1 MPVPR
6 PVSLPTSFSEG
17 FAMLHPIRLPSF
29 PTLRSSLF
37 AVLCA
42 ATPALAADP
51 APTAIAEVKHDGP
64 VDFQREI
71 MPLLKKNCTAC
82 HNVSKAEGD
91 LNLESAASILK
102 GGSAG
107 PAAVAKKGAESI
119 LLARAAATDDE
130 QMPPKDNKVG
140 AKRFTSQELGLIK
153 LWIDQGAVGG
163 AATAEKIEWQPLP
176 PGVQPIYAVT
186 LTADGQYAACGRAN
200 QIFIYHVP
208 TGRFVGKLTDPALLK
223 SGLYTKPGVA
233 DLDLIQSLAMSPDG
247 KLLASGGFRTIK
259 LWERPRDVKEAAIP
273 GALSAAPKSLQVSPD
288 GTVAALAIGNEVR
301 LYNLAAKKDGP
312 KLADAKG
319 PINAVAFSLDGTKLA
334 GVAGDKIVRVWTV
347 ADGKLAAASEA
358 LTVEPTTVAI
368 FGDGSQVAV
377 GAADGKLRVFAAK
390 AGDAK
395 LAAVGKEIAT
405 PGKKITAMAVV
416 PSTPTQIVT
425 GDDVGNVI
433 IMTGADGK
441 TVKQMKH
448 GGEVT
453 GLAVRPDGQKI
464 AVVGMDKS
472 LRLFN
477 FADGKQLAE
486 SKGDARTIQTLA
498 ALDRSVKLAVARVAA
513 EKAAIAE
520 AEKNAKT
527 EAEAIKK
534 AEESKVAAEK
544 VLKEKTDLAVKAADE
559 KKKAEEAVKTT
570 AADQAKAEAA
580 KAAAEKAA
588 NDADAVVKT
597 ATEKSVAAAAAAA
610 KDAKNKA
617 LQDAKAAAA
626 KLVTDET
633 AKAKTLRAAVGP
645 ATTAAAQA
653 AQKAKTAADTV
664 MRLTKPA
671 EDAEKAKQ
679 DAEAV
684 RQSAERAI
692 VSAQNSSKRAAEAV
706 PVAQAALKAAEET
719 QKSLEAKFAADA
731 KAATDALLPFRSVA
745 FSPDGKTIA
754 VGGDDKLVHTYGGD
768 DGTVLDVCV
777 GHADVVGAVAFA
789 GEKLI
794 SVSADKNAYAWTLYP
809 EWKWVRTIGDPA
821 SEQIVDR
828 VTALDFSHDG
838 KLLASG
844 GGSPSR
850 SGELKIWNVA
860 DGKLVREVADAH
872 SDVVF
877 GVRFSPDDKMLASC
891 GADKFLKTF
900 DVATGKFIKGYEGHT
915 HHVLG
920 AAWSSDG
927 RTIATAG
934 ADNVV
939 KTWDLKT
946 GEQKKTVTGFQKEVT
961 AVIYAG
967 DGPNVV
973 ATSGDK
979 SLKLLNGDGGN
990 VLKTFNG
997 ATDFLYAVAVT
1008 ADGKIVAAGGQ
1019 DGTLRVW
1026 NVDTAAEVKNFP
1038 VPAEPGNEQ
1047 ASK

>member
-1 MPVPR
+1 
-6 PVSLPTSFSEG
+6 
-17 FAMLHPIRLPSF
+17 MLHSIRLPSF
-29 PTLRSSLF
+29 PTLRSSLV
-37 AVLCA
+37 AALCGAAPIFGA
-42 ATPALAADP
+42 ATATFAADS
-51 APTAIAEVKHDGP
+51 APIAIAEVKHDGP

-91 LNLESAASILK
+91 LNLESPASILK

-107 PAAVAKKGAESI
+107 PAAVATKGADSI

-130 QMPPKDNKVG
+130 AMPPKDNKVG
-140 AKRFTSQELGLIK
+140 AKRFTPQELGLIK

-163 AATAEKIEWQPLP
+163 AATAEKIDWQPLP

-259 LWERPRDVKEAAIP
+259 LWERPRDVKEP
-273 GALSAAPKSLQVSPD
+273 ALPAPLAAAPKTMKVSPD
-288 GTVAALAIGNEVR
+288 GTVAAFAIGNEVR
-301 LYNLAAKKDGP
+301 LWNFATKKDGP

-319 PINAVAFSLDGTKLA
+319 AINAVAFSADGTKLA
-334 GVAGDKIVRVWTV
+334 GVAADKIVRVWTV
-347 ADGKLAAASEA
+347 ADGKLIAASEA
-358 LTVEPTTVAI
+358 LTVEPTAVTI
-368 FGDGSQVAV
+368 FGDGSQIAV
-377 GAADGKLRVFAAK
+377 GAADGKLRIFAAK

-405 PGKKITAMAVV
+405 PGKKITAMATV
-416 PSTPTQIVT
+416 PTVAPAPQPQIVT
-425 GDDVGNVI
+425 GDELGNVI

-441 TVKQMKH
+441 TVKQLKH

-453 GLAVRPDGQKI
+453 GLAVRPDGLKI
-464 AVVGMDKS
+464 AVVGLDKS
-472 LRLFN
+472 LRVFN

-486 SKGDARTIQTLA
+486 SKGDVRTIQTLA
-498 ALDRSVKLAVARVAA
+498 ALDRSVKLSIARVAA
-513 EKAAIAE
+513 EKARIAE

-534 AEESKVAAEK
+534 AEESKVAADK
-544 VLKEKTDLAVKAADE
+544 VLKEKTDLAAKAADE
-559 KKKAEEAVKTT
+559 KKKAEEAVKLAT
-570 AADQAKAEAA
+570 ADQAKADAA
-580 KAAAEKAA
+580 KVAAEKAA

-597 ATEKSVAAAAAAA
+597 ATEKSIAAAAAAA

-617 LQDAKAAAA
+617 LQDAKTAAA
-626 KLVTDET
+626 KAVTDET

-653 AQKAKTAADTV
+653 AQKLKTAGDTV

-679 DAEAV
+679 DADAV

-706 PVAQAALKAAEET
+706 PVAQAALKDAEAK
-719 QKSLEAKFAADA
+719 QKELEAKFAADT
-731 KAATDALLPFRSVA
+731 KAATDAQLPFRSVA
-745 FSPDGKTIA
+745 FSTDGKTIA
-754 VGGDDKLVHTYGGD
+754 VGGDDKLVHTYSGE
-768 DGTVLDVCV
+768 DGAALDVCV

-794 SVSADKNAYAWTLYP
+794 SVSADKNAYAWSLYP
-809 EWKWVRTIGDPA
+809 EWTWVRTIGDPA

-828 VTALDFSHDG
+828 ITALDFSHDG

-844 GGSPSR
+844 GGAPSR

-860 DGKLVREVADAH
+860 DGKLVREVTDAH

-877 GVRFSPDDKMLASC
+877 GVRFSPDDKMIASC

-939 KTWDLKT
+939 KTWDLTT
-946 GEQKKTVTGFQKEVT
+946 GEQKKTVVGFQKEVT

-979 SLKLLNGDGGN
+979 SLKLVNGDGGN
-990 VLKTFNG
+990 VLKTFSG

-1008 ADGKIVAAGGQ
+1008 ADGKLVAAGGQ

-1026 NVDTAAEVKNFP
+1026 NVDTAVELKNFP
-1038 VPAEPGNEQ
+1038 VPTEPGNEQ
-1047 ASK
+1047 AAATK

>member
-1 MPVPR
+1 
-6 PVSLPTSFSEG
+6 
-17 FAMLHPIRLPSF
+17 MLHSIRLPLF
-29 PTLRSSLF
+29 RSSL
-37 AVLCA
+37 VA
-42 ATPALAADP
+42 AIFGTASTFGAAAFAADS
-51 APTAIAEVKHDGP
+51 APIAIAEVKHDGP

-91 LNLESAASILK
+91 LNLESPTSILK

-130 QMPPKDNKVG
+130 AMPPKDNKVG
-140 AKRFTSQELGLIK
+140 AKRFTPQELGLIK

-163 AATAEKIEWQPLP
+163 VATAEKIDWQPLP

-259 LWERPRDVKEAAIP
+259 IWERPRDVKEPAIP
-273 GALSAAPKSLQVSPD
+273 GALAAAPKALKVSPD
-288 GTVAALAIGNEVR
+288 GTIAALAIGNEVR

-319 PINAVAFSLDGTKLA
+319 AINAVAFSADGTKLA
-334 GVAGDKIVRVWTV
+334 GVAADKIVRVWTV
-347 ADGKLAAASEA
+347 ADGKLAAASES
-358 LTVEPTTVAI
+358 LTVEPTAVTI
-368 FGDGSQVAV
+368 FGDGSQIAV
-377 GAADGKLRVFAAK
+377 GAADGKLRIFAAK

-405 PGKKITAMAVV
+405 PGKKITAMTTVPTMAAV
-416 PSTPTQIVT
+416 PATGPTPPAPPTTQIVT
-425 GDDVGNVI
+425 GDELGNVI
-433 IMTGADGK
+433 IMNGADGK
-441 TVKQMKH
+441 TVRQLKH

-464 AVVGMDKS
+464 AVVGLDKS

-477 FADGKQLAE
+477 FADGKQLVE
-486 SKGDARTIQTLA
+486 SKGDVRTIQTLA
-498 ALDRSVKLAVARVAA
+498 ALDRSVKLAIARVAA
-513 EKAAIAE
+513 EKAGIAE

-527 EAEAIKK
+527 EADAIKK

-544 VLKEKTDLAVKAADE
+544 VLKEKTDLAVKALDE
-559 KKKAEEAVKTT
+559 KKKAEEAVKTA
-570 AADQAKAEAA
+570 AADQTKAEAA

-597 ATEKSVAAAAAAA
+597 ATEKSIAAAAAAA

-617 LQDAKAAAA
+617 LADAKTAAA

-653 AQKAKTAADTV
+653 AQKTKTATDNV

-684 RQSAERAI
+684 KQSAERAI
-692 VSAQNSSKRAAEAV
+692 VSAQNSSKRAADAV
-706 PVAQAALKAAEET
+706 PVAQAALKSAEAK
-719 QKSLEAKFAADA
+719 QKELEAKFAADT
-731 KAATDALLPFRSVA
+731 KAATDAQLPFRSVA
-745 FSPDGKTIA
+745 FSTDGKTIA
-754 VGGDDKLVHTYGGD
+754 VGGDDKLVHTYNGE
-768 DGTVLDVCV
+768 DGAALDVCV

-809 EWKWVRTIGDPA
+809 EWTWVRTIGDPA

-828 VTALDFSHDG
+828 ITALDFSHDG

-844 GGSPSR
+844 GGAPSR

-860 DGKLVREVADAH
+860 DGKLVREVTDAH

-877 GVRFSPDDKMLASC
+877 GVRFSPDDKSIASC

-939 KTWDLKT
+939 KTWDLTT
-946 GEQKKTVTGFQKEVT
+946 GEQKKTVVGFQKEVT

-979 SLKLLNGDGGN
+979 SLKLVNGDGGN
-990 VLKTFNG
+990 VLKTFSG

-1008 ADGKIVAAGGQ
+1008 ADGKLVAAGGQ

-1026 NVDTAAEVKNFP
+1026 NVDTAVELKNFP
-1038 VPAEPGNEQ
+1038 VPTEPGTAQ
-1047 ASK
+1047 AAAK

>member
-1 MPVPR
+1 
-6 PVSLPTSFSEG
+6 
-17 FAMLHPIRLPSF
+17 MLQSNRLPFTRSIF
-29 PTLRSSLF
+29 RKLRSSLF
-37 AVLCA
+37 VAVGGTLS
-42 ATPALAADP
+42 LAAPNSFAADVP
-51 APTAIAEVKHDGP
+51 AIPDVKHDGP

-102 GGSAG
+102 GGSSG
-107 PAAVAKKGAESI
+107 PSAVANKGAEAL

-140 AKRFTSQELGLIK
+140 AKRFTPQELGLIK

-163 AATAEKIEWQPLP
+163 AATAEKIDWQPLP

-247 KLLASGGFRTIK
+247 KTLASGGFRTIK
-259 LWERPRDVKEAAIP
+259 LWQRPRDVKEP
-273 GALSAAPKSLQVSPD
+273 ALPAPLAAAPKTMKVSPD
-288 GTVAALAIGNEVR
+288 GTVAAFAIGNEIR
-301 LYNLAAKKDGP
+301 LWNFTTKKDGA

-319 PINAVAFSLDGTKLA
+319 PINAIAFSADGTKLA

-358 LTVEPTTVAI
+358 LTVEPTAVTI
-368 FGDGSQVAV
+368 FGDGSQIAV
-377 GAADGKLRVFAAK
+377 GAADGKLRIFAAK

-395 LAAVGKEIAT
+395 LAVVGKEIAT
-405 PGKKITAMAVV
+405 PGKKITAMATV
-416 PSTPTQIVT
+416 PTVAPAPQPQIVT
-425 GDDVGNVI
+425 GDELGNVI

-441 TVKQMKH
+441 TVRQLKH

-453 GLAVRPDGQKI
+453 GLAVRPDGTKI
-464 AVVGMDKS
+464 AVVGLDKS
-472 LRLFN
+472 LRVFN
-477 FADGKQLAE
+477 VADGKQLGE
-486 SKGDARTIQTLA
+486 SKGDIRTTQTLA
-498 ALDRSVKLAVARVAA
+498 ALDRSVKLAIARVAA
-513 EKAAIAE
+513 DKAAITE

-527 EAEAIKK
+527 EADAIKK
-534 AEESKVAAEK
+534 AEESKVAADK

-559 KKKAEEAVKTT
+559 KKKAEEAVKVAT
-570 AADQAKAEAA
+570 AEQTKAEAA

-588 NDADAVVKT
+588 NDADAVVKA
-597 ATEKSVAAAAAAA
+597 ATEKSIAAAAAAA

-617 LQDAKAAAA
+617 LQDAKTAAA
-626 KLVTDET
+626 KVVTDET
-633 AKAKTLRAAVGP
+633 AKAKTLRAAVGT

-653 AQKAKTAADTV
+653 AQKTKTATDNV
-664 MRLTKPA
+664 VRLTKPA

-679 DAEAV
+679 DADAV

-706 PVAQAALKAAEET
+706 PVAQAALKAD
-719 QKSLEAKFAADA
+719 EAKQKELETKLAADT
-731 KAATDALLPFRSVA
+731 KAATDAQLPLRSVA
-745 FSPDGKTIA
+745 FSTDGKTIVA
-754 VGGDDKLVHTYGGD
+754 GGDDKLVHTYNGD
-768 DGTVLDVCV
+768 DGTALDVCV
-777 GHADVVGAVAFA
+777 GHADVVGPVAFA

-794 SVSADKNAYAWTLYP
+794 SVSADKNVFAWTLYP
-809 EWKWVRTIGDPA
+809 EWTWVRTIGDPA
-821 SEQIVDR
+821 SETIVDR
-828 VTALDFSHDG
+828 VTALDFSRDG

-844 GGSPSR
+844 GGAPSR

-860 DGKLVREVADAH
+860 DGALVREVKDAH

-900 DVATGKFIKGYEGHT
+900 EVATGKFIKGYEGHT

-927 RTIATAG
+927 RTIATGG

-939 KTWDLKT
+939 KTWDLST
-946 GEQKKTVTGFQKEVT
+946 GEQKKTVAGFTKEVT
-961 AVIYAG
+961 AVTYAG

-973 ATSGDK
+973 ATCGDK
-979 SLKLLNGDGGN
+979 TLKLVNGDGGN
-990 VLKTFNG
+990 VLKTFSG
-997 ATDFLYAVAVT
+997 ATDFLYAVAVS
-1008 ADGKIVAAGGQ
+1008 ADGKLVAAGGQ

-1026 NVDTAAEVKNFP
+1026 NVDTAVELKNFP
-1038 VPAEPGNEQ
+1038 VPTEPTNEQ
-1047 ASK
+1047 ANAGK

>member
-1 MPVPR
+1 MFH
-6 PVSLPTSFSEG
+6 S
-17 FAMLHPIRLPSF
+17 IRLPLPRSIF
-29 PTLRSSLF
+29 RTLRSSLF
-37 AVLCA
+37 VVAGGTVSLFGS
-42 ATPALAADP
+42 TSLAADVP
-51 APTAIAEVKHDGP
+51 AIPDVKHDGP

-91 LNLESAASILK
+91 LNLESPASILK

-107 PAAVAKKGAESI
+107 PAAVAKKGAEST

-140 AKRFTSQELGLIK
+140 AKRFTPQELGLIK

-163 AATAEKIEWQPLP
+163 VATAEKIDWQPLP
-176 PGVQPIYAVT
+176 AGVQPIYAVS

-208 TGRFVGKLTDPALLK
+208 TGRFVGKLTDPAMMK

-247 KLLASGGFRTIK
+247 KTLASGGFRTIK
-259 LWERPRDVKEAAIP
+259 LWQRPRDVKEPALPAPLTAMPKAMAI
-273 GALSAAPKSLQVSPD
+273 SPD
-288 GTVAALAIGNEVR
+288 GTQAAIASGNEVR
-301 LYNLAAKKDGP
+301 LWNFTAKKDGP

-319 PINAVAFSLDGTKLA
+319 AINAVAWSADGTKLA
-334 GVAGDKIVRVWTV
+334 GVAADKIVRVWTV
-347 ADGKLAAASEA
+347 ADGKLLAASEA
-358 LTVEPTTVAI
+358 LTVEPTAVAI
-368 FGDGSQVAV
+368 YGDGTAIAV
-377 GAADGKLRVFAAK
+377 GAADGKIRPFTIK

-395 LAAVGKEIAT
+395 LVVGKEFAT
-405 PGKKITAMAVV
+405 PGKKITSMAVV
-416 PSTPTQIVT
+416 PTTPTQVVT
-425 GDDVGNVI
+425 GDELGNVI
-433 IMTGADGK
+433 IMTPADGK
-441 TVKQMKH
+441 TVRQLKH

-453 GLAVRPDGQKI
+453 GLAVRPDGLKV
-464 AVVGMDKS
+464 AVVGLDKS

-477 FADGKQLAE
+477 IADGKQLGE
-486 SKGDARTIQTLA
+486 SKGDVRTTQTLA
-498 ALDRSVKLAVARVAA
+498 ALDRSVKLSIARVAA

-534 AEESKVAAEK
+534 AEESKVAADK

-559 KKKAEEAVKTT
+559 KKKAEVASTT
-570 AADQAKAEAA
+570 AAADQKKADDA
-580 KAAAEKAA
+580 KAAADKAA
-588 NDADAVVKT
+588 TDAEALVKT
-597 ATEKSVAAAAAAA
+597 ATEKATAATAAAA

-617 LQDAKAAAA
+617 LQDAKTAAA
-626 KLVTDET
+626 KVVTDET
-633 AKAKTLRAAVGP
+633 AKAKTLRAA
-645 ATTAAAQA
+645 ATAATQAATAAAA
-653 AQKAKTAADTV
+653 KAKTAADTV
-664 MRLTKPA
+664 VRLTKPA

-679 DAEAV
+679 DADAV
-684 RQSAERAI
+684 RQSSERAI

-706 PVAQAALKAAEET
+706 PLAQAALKAAEAK
-719 QKSLEAKFAADA
+719 QKELEAKLAADT
-731 KAATDALLPFRSVA
+731 KAATDAQLPLRSVA
-745 FSPDGKTIA
+745 FSTDGKTVVA
-754 VGGDDKLVHTYGGD
+754 GGDDKLVHTYNGE
-768 DGTVLDVCV
+768 DGTALDVCV
-777 GHADVVGAVAFA
+777 GHTDVVGLVAFS
-789 GEKLI
+789 GEKVI
-794 SVSADKNAYAWTLYP
+794 SISADKNAFAWTLYP
-809 EWKWVRTIGDPA
+809 EWTWVRTIGDPA
-821 SEQIVDR
+821 SETIVDR
-828 VTALDFSHDG
+828 ITALDFSHDG

-844 GGSPSR
+844 GGAPSR

-860 DGKLVREVADAH
+860 DGTLVREVTDAH

-927 RTIATAG
+927 KTIATGG

-939 KTWDLKT
+939 KTWDLST
-946 GEQKKTVTGFQKEVT
+946 GEQKKTVLGFTKEVT
-961 AVIYAG
+961 AVTYAG

-973 ATSGDK
+973 ATCGDK
-979 SLKLLNGDGGN
+979 TLKLVNGDGGN
-990 VLKTFNG
+990 VLKTFSG

-1008 ADGKIVAAGGQ
+1008 ADGKVVAAGGQ

-1026 NVDTAAEVKNFP
+1026 NVDTGLETKNFP
-1038 VPAEPGNEQ
+1038 VPTEPSNEQ
-1047 ASK
+1047 ASRK